1 MKAVP
6 RPPSRRPRVS
16 RPVVIAAFVALIAIA
31 VVVLVLVT
39 SGDDA
44 NTTSSPTTS
53 TPATAT
59 RAEPV
64 KANADALRKVAA
76 AIGHPV
82 YWAPGEATSTYELT
96 QTTDGRLFIRYLP
109 EDVQIGDPRPN
120 FLTIGTYPQENPLAS
135 VQQGGKRKGAVTKD
149 LAGGGLSVSQS
160 DRPTSVF
167 FAYPESKVLVEVYD
181 PTANRAATLVASGA
195 ILPIG

>member
-1 MKAVP
+1 MLVI
-6 RPPSRRPRVS
+6 VV
-16 RPVVIAAFVALIAIA
+16 VVIVVA
-31 VVVLVLVT
+31 T
-39 SGDDA
+39 RGDDG
-44 NTTSSPTTS
+44 NQTGTPTTS
-53 TPATAT
+53 GT

-76 AIGHPV
+76 AVGHPV
-82 YWAPGEATSTYELT
+82 YWAPGETTATYELT
-96 QTTDGRLFIRYLP
+96 QTPDGRLYIRYLP
-109 EDVQIGDPRPN
+109 ADVQIGDPRPN
-120 FLTIGTYPQENPLAS
+120 FLTVGTYPQDDPLAS
-135 VQQGGKRKGAVTKD
+135 VQQGAKRKGAVTKD
-149 LAGGGLSVSQS
+149 LAGGGISVSQS